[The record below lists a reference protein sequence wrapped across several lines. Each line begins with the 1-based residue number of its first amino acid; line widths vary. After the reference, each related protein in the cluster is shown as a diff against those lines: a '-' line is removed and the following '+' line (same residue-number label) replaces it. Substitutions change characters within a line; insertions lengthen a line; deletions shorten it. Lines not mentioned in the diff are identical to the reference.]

1 MQTVTSGKVQASF
14 GEIADLAKM
23 GEPVTI
29 THHGR
34 PSLLLIRYKDGMDAL
49 QAAAAL
55 KMGGWLENRAAA
67 APAAAN
73 EVSLEDLNKLIDA
86 ERAERTE

>member
-49 QAAAAL
+49 HAAAAL
-55 KMGGWLENRAAA
+55 RMGGWLERRAAT
-67 APAAAN
+67 APAAAHDI
-73 EVSLEDLNKLIDA
+73 SLEDLNNLIDTA
-86 ERAERTE
+86 RA